1 MKHLFPIKKSD
12 LFGLALM
19 IALLIGAVAVRCA
32 IFVPRYL

>member
-1 MKHLFPIKKSD
+1 MKHSFHIKKSD

-19 IALLIGAVAVRCA
+19 IALLVGAVAVRCA